1 MSNPFLN
8 STKRMIDQH
17 GQSVTYTKVTEGTYN
32 IETGST
38 TNTDT
43 TYAVKMYKKHIRSNQ
58 YNYPNLIGR
67 NAVMFYLAN
76 FNLAFTPELRD
87 KITINGE
94 VFDIES
100 IVEHSARGEI
110 VLYKLIAIKG

>member
-1 MSNPFLN
+1 MNPFLN

-38 TNTDT
+38 ANTDT
-43 TYAVKMYKKHIRSNQ
+43 TYTVKMYKKHIRANQ

-67 NAVMFYLAN
+67 NAAMFYLTN
-76 FNLAFTPELRD
+76 LDLAFLPSVRD
-87 KITINGE
+87 KITANGE
-94 VFDIES
+94 TFEIDSV
-100 IVEHSARGEI
+100 VEHSARGEI

>member
-8 STKRMIDQH
+8 STQRMIDLH

-43 TYAVKMYKKHIRSNQ
+43 TYTVKMYKKHIRSNQ

-67 NAVMFYLAN
+67 DAAMFYLAN
-76 FNLAFTPELRD
+76 LNLAFTPELRD
-87 KITINGE
+87 KITINNE
-94 VFDIES
+94 VFEIES
-100 IVEHSARGEI
+100 IVEHRARGEL
-110 VLYKLIAIKG
+110 VLYKLITVKG

>member
-1 MSNPFLN
+1 MTNPFLA

-17 GQSVTYTKVTEGTYN
+17 GQLVTYTKVTEGTYN

-43 TYAVKMYKKHIRSNQ
+43 TYSVKMYKKHIKSTQ

-67 NAVMFYLAN
+67 NAVMFYLTN
-76 FNLAFTPELRD
+76 FELAFTPNIRD
-87 KITINGE
+87 KITIGGE
-94 VFDIES
+94 TFDIDS
-100 IVEHSARGEI
+100 IAEHSARGEI

>member
-8 STKRMIDQH
+8 STTRMIDQH

-43 TYAVKMYKKHIRSNQ
+43 TYTVKMYKKHIKSNQ

-67 NAVMFYLAN
+67 NAALFYLAN
-76 FNLAFTPELRD
+76 QALAFVPETRD
-87 KITINGE
+87 KITVNGE
-94 VFDIES
+94 VFEVEA
-100 IVEHSARGEI
+100 IVEHSARGQI
-110 VLYKLIAIKG
+110 VLYKLIAVKG

>member
-1 MSNPFLN
+1 MNPFLN

-17 GQSVTYTKVTEGTYN
+17 GQSVTYTKVTEGVYN

-43 TYAVKMYKKHIRSNQ
+43 NYSVKMYKKHIKSTQ

-67 NAVMFYLAN
+67 NAVMFYLVN
-76 FNLAFTPELRD
+76 FELEFTPNIRD
-87 KITINGE
+87 KITAGGE
-94 VFDIES
+94 TFDIES
-100 IVEHSARGEI
+100 IAEHSARGEI